1 MFMKIVAG
9 DIEERKKCG
18 SVLIDDDADFWQFF

>member
-1 MFMKIVAG
+1 MLMEIVTE
-9 DIEERKKCG
+9 DIEVRKKCG